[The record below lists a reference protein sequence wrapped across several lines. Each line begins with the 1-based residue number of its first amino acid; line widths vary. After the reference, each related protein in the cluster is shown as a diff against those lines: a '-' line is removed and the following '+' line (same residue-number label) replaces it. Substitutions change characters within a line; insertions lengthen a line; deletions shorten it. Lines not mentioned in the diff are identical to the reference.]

1 MGSVGVEEEGRRLR
15 MDHVGVERME
25 AAVVVVL
32 VDMGRVL
39 RIVRRRARRQGV
51 QIDMMV
57 GFRRLEGFELMYRC
71 K

>member
-25 AAVVVVL
+25 AAVVVVVL

-51 QIDMMV
+51 QIDMVMD
-57 GFRRLEGFELMYRC
+57 FKRL
-71 K
+71 